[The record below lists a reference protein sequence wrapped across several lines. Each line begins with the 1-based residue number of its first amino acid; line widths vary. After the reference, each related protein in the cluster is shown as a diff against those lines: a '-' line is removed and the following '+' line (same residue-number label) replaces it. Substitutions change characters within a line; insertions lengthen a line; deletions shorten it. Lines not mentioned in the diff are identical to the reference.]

1 MGRLVLVRHGETDWN
16 VERRVQGHSDT
27 TLNENGRDQAR
38 RLAATLAEETFDLVV
53 ASDLDRAQETAR
65 LGLPAGT
72 PMETTPDLREL
83 NFGDWEGL
91 TGPEIE
97 ADAPGSLGQTWR
109 GWGEAPNGESLA
121 AFAERIDRVVVRLRE
136 ELGDGTALVVA
147 HGGTLRV
154 LICLAMGIAVD
165 RAWQFQ
171 LANTAVSELE
181 LFPDGAVLSRLNDT
195 GHLN

>member
-27 TLNENGRDQAR
+27 PLNENGRDQAR
-38 RLAATLAEETFDLVV
+38 RLSPLLGLEAFDLILS
-53 ASDLDRAQETAR
+53 SDLVRASETAR
-65 LGLPAGT
+65 LSLPEGT
-72 PMETTPDLREL
+72 AISETADLREL

-97 ADAPGSLGQTWR
+97 VDAPGSLGKTWR
-109 GWGEAPNGESLA
+109 GWGQAPNGESLS
-121 AFAERIDRVVVRLRE
+121 AFAERIDRVVVRLRA
-136 ELGDGTALVVA
+136 ELVEGTALVVA

-154 LICLAMGIAVD
+154 FICLAMGLPVD
-165 RAWQFQ
+165 KSWQFQ

-181 LFPDGAVLSRLNDT
+181 LFADGAILSRLNDT
-195 GHLN
+195 THLR

>member
-27 TLNENGRDQAR
+27 PLNENGREQAR
-38 RLAATLAEETFDLVV
+38 KLSATLGLETFDLVV
-53 ASDLDRAQETAR
+53 SSDLNRAKETAR
-65 LGLPAGT
+65 LSLPEGT
-72 PMETTPDLREL
+72 PIAETADLREL

-97 ADAPGSLGQTWR
+97 VDAPGGLGQTWR
-109 GWGEAPNGESLA
+109 GWGEAPNGESLT
-121 AFAERIDRVVVRLRE
+121 AFAERIERVVRRLRAE
-136 ELGDGTALVVA
+136 VLEGSSLVVA

-154 LICLAMGIAVD
+154 FICLAMGLPVD
-165 RAWQFQ
+165 KAWQFQ

-181 LFPDGAVLSRLNDT
+181 LFADGAILSKLNDT
-195 GHLN
+195 THLR

>member
-27 TLNENGRDQAR
+27 PLNEHGREQAR
-38 RLAATLAEETFDLVV
+38 KLSATLGLEAFDLVIS
-53 ASDLDRAQETAR
+53 SDLDRAKETAR
-65 LGLPAGT
+65 LSLPAGT
-72 PMETTPDLREL
+72 AITEASDLREL

-97 ADAPGSLGQTWR
+97 ANAPGSLGKTWR
-109 GWGEAPNGESLA
+109 GWGEAPSGESLA
-121 AFAERIDRVVVRLRE
+121 AFAERIDRVVQRLRA
-136 ELGDGTALVVA
+136 ELGEGTALVVA

-154 LICLAMGIAVD
+154 VICLAMGLPVD
-165 RAWQFQ
+165 KAWQFQ

-181 LFPDGAVLSRLNDT
+181 LFADGAILSRLNDT
-195 GHLN
+195 GHLG

>member
-27 TLNENGRDQAR
+27 PLNDNGREQAR
-38 RLAATLAEETFDLVV
+38 KLSATLGLETFELVIS
-53 ASDLDRAQETAR
+53 SDLDRAKETAR
-65 LGLPAGT
+65 LSLPLGT
-72 PMETTPDLREL
+72 SISETADLREL

-97 ADAPGSLGQTWR
+97 VDAPGGLGRTWR
-109 GWGEAPNGESLA
+109 GLGEAPSGESLTT
-121 AFAERIDRVVVRLRE
+121 FAERIDRVVQRLRA
-136 ELGDGTALVVA
+136 ELLEGSALVVA

-154 LICLAMGIAVD
+154 FICLAMGLPVD

-181 LFPDGAVLSRLNDT
+181 LFADGAILSKLNDT
-195 GHLN
+195 THLG